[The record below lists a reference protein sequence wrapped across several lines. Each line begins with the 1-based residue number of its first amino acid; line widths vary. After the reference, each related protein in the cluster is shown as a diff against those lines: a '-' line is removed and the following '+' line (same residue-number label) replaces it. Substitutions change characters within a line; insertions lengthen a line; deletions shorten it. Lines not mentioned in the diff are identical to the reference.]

1 MSDTAGRK
9 LFQHS
14 GTALIF
20 RGALALLFA
29 FLVAS
34 LPVATVFA
42 LVYVFGVFAITDGLT
57 NMAHYFYDPA
67 RHSRWSLIGGFIS
80 VATGLVAVSWPGI
93 TAAALGVLIGAW
105 ALILGI
111 SQIILARDIRTTVRG
126 WWIWMVTAVVT
137 TLFGL
142 FVLVNPAAGFL
153 GVVALLATYAAVSGI
168 LLIAS
173 GIRLRRRASS
183 SSVMLAH

>member
-14 GTALIF
+14 GTALLF
-20 RGALALLFA
+20 RGALAILLG
-29 FLVAS
+29 LVVAS
-34 LPVATVFA
+34 LPVATVFG
-42 LVYVFGVFAITDGLT
+42 LVYVFGIYAITDGLT
-57 NMAHYFYDPA
+57 DVAHYFYDPA
-67 RHSRWSLIGGFIS
+67 RHSRWSMIGGIIS
-80 VATGLVAVSWPGI
+80 VAVGLVAVSWPGI

-111 SQIILARDIRTTVRG
+111 SQIILAMDARTTIRAWLLWLLTG
-126 WWIWMVTAVVT
+126 LVT

-142 FVLVNPAAGFL
+142 FVLVNPGAGFL
-153 GVVALLATYAAVSGI
+153 SVVGLLATYAAVNGV

-173 GIRLRRRASS
+173 GVKLRRLAA
-183 SSVMLAH
+183 SSVMPAH